1 MSDGANAEGSE
12 EQRQT
17 GTFIANVVS
26 LHIAYTRCSRI
37 VGVCRKL
44 PNLLDRSLTRSS
56 FSSSIVEPQ
65 LKDLILV
72 QTVKWYELGLQ
83 LEVKGKDLDVI
94 QANNQNNVEACKREM
109 FSKWLRIT
117 PNASYQQVVEALQVV
132 GEISEA
138 NRLCKNMTVRY
149 R

>member
-1 MSDGANAEGSE
+1 V
-12 EQRQT
+12 Q
-17 GTFIANVVS
+17 
-26 LHIAYTRCSRI
+26 
-37 VGVCRKL
+37 GVTKPTEL
-44 PNLLDRSLTRSS
+44 ITSSS
-56 FSSSIVEPQ
+56 FSFSIVEPQ

-94 QANNQNNVEACKREM
+94 QANNQNSVEACKREM

-138 NRLCKNMTVRY
+138 NRLCKNKTVRN